1 MFWRNYW
8 LVQIKGGLSIRDSE
22 LLINKIIAGKL
33 GLHQVDLPA
42 SEAVEIR
49 RKAVEKLTGAD
60 LGGISAYV
68 IDAESSSK
76 RNIENMIGAV
86 QVPVGI
92 AGPLTVSGQY
102 ANGEFYVPLATTEG
116 ALVAS
121 VNRGCKAITEA
132 GGACVR
138 ILNDEMTRAPVFAVS
153 NIGEAQRVVE
163 WVKKPV
169 NFAKLQKATEETTKH
184 GKLIRIDPYVVA
196 DNVFL
201 RCAFDTKDALGM
213 NMVTIAADRLAD
225 VIVDAL
231 NIRLVALAGNMCID
245 KKPAAIN
252 LIEGRGKNVIAEISI
267 PRNVVKRVLKTTPES
282 ISDVHYRK
290 NVIGSIKAGSLGFN
304 AHAANVVAAIFI
316 ATGQDAAHVVE
327 SSTAITS
334 LSVRGDELYASVSIP
349 SLPVGTVG
357 GGTTVKT
364 QEECLSIMDVAS
376 GGKPPGAHAKKF
388 AEIACCAVLAGE
400 LSLLAALATH
410 HLARAHA
417 TLGR

>member
-68 IDAESSSK
+68 IDAESSTK
-76 RNIENMIGAV
+76 RNIENMNGAV

-153 NIGEAQRVVE
+153 SIGEAQRVVE

-388 AEIACCAVLAGE
+388 AEITGCAVLAGE

>member
-1 MFWRNYW
+1 MA
-8 LVQIKGGLSIRDSE
+8 GGFCIRDAD
-22 LLINKIIAGKL
+22 LLVDEIAAGKL
-33 GLHQVDLPA
+33 GFHQVDLPA

-49 RKAVEKLTGAD
+49 RKAVERLTGAD
-60 LGGISAYV
+60 LDGLSAYV
-68 IDAESSSK
+68 IDAELASK

-92 AGPLTVSGQY
+92 AGPLAVSGQY
-102 ANGEFYVPLATTEG
+102 ANGDFYVPLATTEG

-121 VNRGCKAITEA
+121 VNRGCKAVTAA

-138 ILNDEMTRAPVFAVS
+138 IFNDEMTRAPVFAVAD
-153 NIGEAQRVVE
+153 IGEAQRVVE
-163 WVKKPV
+163 WVNKPA
-169 NFAKLQKATEETTKH
+169 NFAKLQKATKETTKH
-184 GKLIRIDPYVVA
+184 GKLIRVDPYVVA

-213 NMVTIAADRLAD
+213 NMVTIATDRLAD
-225 VIVDAL
+225 VIVDEL
-231 NIRLVALAGNMCID
+231 NIRLVALSGNMCID

-252 LIEGRGKNVIAEISI
+252 LIEGRGKNVIAETSI
-267 PRNVVKRVLKTTPES
+267 PRSIVKRELKTTPES
-282 ISDVHYRK
+282 MSDVHYRK
-290 NVIGSIKAGSLGFN
+290 NVLGSIKAGSLGFN
-304 AHAANVVAAIFI
+304 AHVANVVAAIFI

-327 SSTAITS
+327 ASTAITS
-334 LSVRGDELYASVSIP
+334 LSLRGDELYASVSIP

-364 QEECLSIMDVAS
+364 QEECLSIMNVAG
-376 GGKPPGAHAKKF
+376 GGKPPGAHAKKL

-400 LSLLAALATH
+400 LSLLAALATR

>member
-1 MFWRNYW
+1 LF
-8 LVQIKGGLSIRDSE
+8 IRDAE
-22 LLINKIIAGKL
+22 LLVNKIVAGEL
-33 GLHQVDLPA
+33 GLHQVDLSA

-60 LGGISAYV
+60 LGGLGSYV
-68 IDAESSSK
+68 IDAESASK

-92 AGPLTVSGQY
+92 AGPLAVSGEY
-102 ANGEFYVPLATTEG
+102 GNGEFYVPLATTEG

-121 VNRGCKAITEA
+121 VNRGCKAITGA
-132 GGACVR
+132 GGASVR
-138 ILNDEMTRAPVFAVS
+138 IFNDEMTRAPVFEVADVS
-153 NIGEAQRVVE
+153 EARRVAE
-163 WVKKPV
+163 WVKKPA
-169 NFAKLQKATEETTKH
+169 NFAKLQKATKGTTKH
-184 GKLIRIDPYVVA
+184 GELIRIDPYFVA
-196 DNVFL
+196 NNVFL

-213 NMVTIAADRLAD
+213 NMVTIATDRLAH
-225 VIVDAL
+225 VIVDEL
-231 NIRLVALAGNMCID
+231 NIRLVALSGNMCID

-252 LIEGRGKNVIAEISI
+252 LIEGRGKSVIAEASISRSI
-267 PRNVVKRVLKTTPES
+267 IERELKTTPES
-282 ISDVHYRK
+282 IADVHYRK
-290 NVIGSIKAGSLGFN
+290 NVLGSIKAGSLGFN

-327 SSTAITS
+327 ASTAITS
-334 LSVRGDELYASVSIP
+334 LSLRRDELYASVSIP

-364 QEECLSIMDVAS
+364 QQECLSIMDVAGGGEPS
-376 GGKPPGAHAKKF
+376 GTHAKKF
-388 AEIACCAVLAGE
+388 AEITCCAVLAGE
-400 LSLLAALATH
+400 LSLLAALSVH

>member
-1 MFWRNYW
+1 M
-8 LVQIKGGLSIRDSE
+8 
-22 LLINKIIAGKL
+22 

-49 RKAVEKLTGAD
+49 RKAIEKLTGAD
-60 LGGISAYV
+60 LGGISSYI

-92 AGPLTVSGQY
+92 AGPLTVAGQY
-102 ANGEFYVPLATTEG
+102 ANGDFYVPLATTEG

-121 VNRGCKAITEA
+121 VNRGCKAITGA

-153 NIGEAQRVVE
+153 NVGEAQRVVA
-163 WVKKPV
+163 WVKKPE

-213 NMVTIAADRLAD
+213 NMVTIATDRLAD
-225 VIVDAL
+225 VIVDEL
-231 NIRLVALAGNMCID
+231 HIRLVALSGNMCID
-245 KKPAAIN
+245 KKPAALS
-252 LIEGRGKNVIAEISI
+252 LIEGRGKNVVAEISI
-267 PRNVVKRVLKTTPES
+267 PRDVLKRDLKTTPES
-282 ISDVHYRK
+282 MSDVHYRK
-290 NVIGSIKAGSLGFN
+290 NVLGSIKAGSLGFN

-316 ATGQDAAHVVE
+316 AAGQDSAHVVE
-327 SSTAITS
+327 ASTAITS
-334 LSVRGDELYASVSIP
+334 LSMRGDELYASVSIP

-364 QEECLSIMDVAS
+364 QQECLSIMNVA
-376 GGKPPGAHAKKF
+376 GGGNPPGANARKF

-400 LSLLAALATH
+400 LSLLAALASH